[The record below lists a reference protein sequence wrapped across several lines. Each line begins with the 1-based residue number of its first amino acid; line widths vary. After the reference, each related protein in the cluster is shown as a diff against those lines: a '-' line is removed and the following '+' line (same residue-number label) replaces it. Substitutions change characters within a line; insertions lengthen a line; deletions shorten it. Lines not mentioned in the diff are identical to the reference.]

1 MATAAALADVHQCLE
16 WIGFGDVQ
24 HHNVIIDEGGFD
36 RLMDFYDINETD
48 IRDMAESFSKRSP
61 AANCII
67 FGMRRIKWLI
77 SMMRWAQDHQRCSE
91 DPDLDDIANVDE
103 FKEALLVSAQRT
115 SLRKTD
121 AEQVDTISK
130 AADPG
135 KFKDKKKWP
144 DWEPA
149 FVNYLSTIPGVR
161 GVPLSYIVRENEP
174 PNHETDFG
182 NDFTA
187 CSIACAPLNDSSF
200 RADARKLHQLLTNFL
215 VAESA
220 EQWIKDLTP
229 RVNGRRDMEAL
240 HNHYGG
246 KGNASRR
253 IVTAEKLRKSLHY
266 KSECS
271 LPFSTF
277 LDRMQKMFNIFKEE
291 GEQLTENA
299 KVRELFKHV
308 QHMQLQ
314 DTVKVLHIR
323 YDLDGITYTE
333 AANHLTTAVSE
344 LPEYQLARHVS
355 AINCIRGSGK
365 GKHKRD
371 SIYAGDGTIFTGY
384 YSNFM
389 SFLKEERDK
398 VIAEREHKN
407 SRKNEKR
414 DTKRKLSELQSL
426 MEDIAMMKRT
436 VSQLITAKPG
446 NHEEEDKEVP
456 RNNTGNCFGG
466 RKWKAGHK

>member
-1 MATAAALADVHQCLE
+1 MAAAAALADVRQCLE
-16 WIGFGDVQ
+16 WIGFSDVQ
-24 HHNVIIDEGGFD
+24 HRNTIIDEGVFD
-36 RLMDFYDINETD
+36 RLTDSYDINETD

-61 AANCII
+61 ATNRII

-77 SMMRWAQDHQRCSE
+77 SMMHWTQDHQRCSE
-91 DPDLDDIANVDE
+91 DLDLNDIANADE
-103 FKEALLVSAQRT
+103 FKQALLVSAQRA

-135 KFKDKKKWP
+135 KFKDEKKWP

-161 GVPLSYIVRENEP
+161 GVPLSYVVRENEAP
-174 PNHETDFG
+174 GHETDFG

-187 CSIACAPLNDSSF
+187 RSIACAPLNDSSF
-200 RADARKLHQLLTNFL
+200 RSDARKVHQLLMNFL

-229 RVNGRRDMEAL
+229 CVNGRRDMEAL
-240 HNHYGG
+240 RNHYEGE
-246 KGNASRR
+246 GNASRR
-253 IVTAEKLRKSLHY
+253 IATAEKLRESLHY
-266 KSECS
+266 KSERS

-299 KVRELFKHV
+299 KVRELLKRV

-314 DTVKVLHIR
+314 DTIKALRVR

-333 AANHLTTAVSE
+333 AANHLTAAVSE
-344 LPEYQLARHVS
+344 LPEFQLARCVS
-355 AINCIRGSGK
+355 AVNRIRVSVLE
-365 GKHKRD
+365 
-371 SIYAGDGTIFTGY
+371 A
-384 YSNFM
+384 
-389 SFLKEERDK
+389 
-398 VIAEREHKN
+398 
-407 SRKNEKR
+407 
-414 DTKRKLSELQSL
+414 TKSVFQCAL
-426 MEDIAMMKRT
+426 
-436 VSQLITAKPG
+436 
-446 NHEEEDKEVP
+446 
-456 RNNTGNCFGG
+456 
-466 RKWKAGHK
+466 